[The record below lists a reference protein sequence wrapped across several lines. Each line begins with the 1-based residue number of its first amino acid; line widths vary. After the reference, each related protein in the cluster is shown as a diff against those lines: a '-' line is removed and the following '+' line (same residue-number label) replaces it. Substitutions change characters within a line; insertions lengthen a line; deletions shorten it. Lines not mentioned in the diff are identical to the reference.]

1 MPVVFIM
8 GLVAALFFVPTIG
21 GLARVFSPVP
31 IIFVYLTRG
40 KVAGLILIALVFGVI
55 LSLKGVGQALLF
67 FAGDAVMALI
77 ISETIVY
84 RMSFDKSIF
93 FGTLGSWA
101 LSLVWV
107 VALFSGGEVPII
119 DYFQKEIEQ
128 YSEQSLQTLESM
140 GEDKETLA
148 EMRDFSRE
156 TSGTLAAAFPFFI
169 FSGALLGAILNYLL
183 VRVLWTRFYGSGLF
197 SPEKFSD
204 WVFPEQFVWVLIG
217 SGGLYLLAGG
227 FIEILSM
234 NVFLGML
241 TIYFFQG
248 LAVTI
253 HILRSKNIP
262 VFVWWLMFLMVLFQ
276 PLLVGVVMGVGVFD
290 LWGDFRK
297 LKTRP
302 S

>member
-1 MPVVFIM
+1 MPVVIIL
-8 GLVAALFFVPTIG
+8 GLVAALFFVPTMG

-40 KVAGLILIALVFGVI
+40 KIAGLILIALVFGVI

-84 RMSFDKSIF
+84 RMSFDKSIL
-93 FGTLGSWA
+93 FGSLGSWA
-101 LSLVWV
+101 LSLVLV

-128 YSEQSLQTLESM
+128 YSQQSLQTLETM

-148 EMRDFSRE
+148 AMRDFSQEISR
-156 TSGTLAAAFPFFI
+156 TLASAFPFFI
-169 FSGALLGAILNYLL
+169 FSGALLGGILNYLL
-183 VRVLWTRFYGSGLF
+183 VRFLWTRFYGPGLF

-204 WVFPEQFVWVLIG
+204 WIFPEQFVWVLIG

-241 TIYFFQG
+241 TMYFFQG
-248 LAVTI
+248 LAVAI
-253 HILRSKNIP
+253 HILRAKNVP
-262 VFVWWLMFLMVLFQ
+262 VFVWGLMIAMVLFQ
-276 PLLVGVVMGVGVFD
+276 PLLVGAVIGVGVFD

-297 LKTRP
+297 LKTRA